1 LHRRSSAPIPASD
14 KSNDTRY
21 RWFTEN
27 HGDRCIE
34 FDAMPPP
41 ELRARVRKAILAHI
55 DGDAWERSLEI
66 EQEEFAEIADWKA
79 RILGAR

>member
-1 LHRRSSAPIPASD
+1 
-14 KSNDTRY
+14 
-21 RWFTEN
+21 
-27 HGDRCIE
+27 
-34 FDAMPPP
+34 MPPP